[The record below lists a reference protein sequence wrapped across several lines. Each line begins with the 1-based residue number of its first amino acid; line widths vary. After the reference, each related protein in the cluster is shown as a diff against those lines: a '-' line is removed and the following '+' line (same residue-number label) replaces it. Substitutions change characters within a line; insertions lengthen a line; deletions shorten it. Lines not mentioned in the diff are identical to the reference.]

1 MPVLNKVKSA
11 YHLWY
16 SYYQVLPKT
25 HRHSLGIKI
34 DKLFLDIIESVSTAG
49 FLPKEEKQLWVKLAI
64 RKTDVLK
71 IMLMIIWETKSF
83 DDQKYI
89 SLSLKIEEFGRDLGG
104 WNGKLLKSIQQLQDK
119 QNSPNLKKGE
129 K

>member
-1 MPVLNKVKSA
+1 
-11 YHLWY
+11 
-16 SYYQVLPKT
+16 
-25 HRHSLGIKI
+25 
-34 DKLFLDIIESVSTAG
+34 
-49 FLPKEEKQLWVKLAI
+49 
-64 RKTDVLK
+64 
-71 IMLMIIWETKSF
+71 MIIWETKSF